1 MQKALQTA
9 LQTAI
14 DAALLAGAAI
24 LTEYEKP
31 HEIEYKEDA
40 SPVTQAD
47 KIANELIVR
56 HLKEAYPAYAILAE
70 ESADDPSR
78 LDNDWCWIV
87 DPIDGTREYI
97 KRNGEFT
104 VNIALAYRHEVRLG
118 VIYVPVSR
126 DLYYACSGEGA
137 YWRHEDVEERIH
149 VSDRTEELVALI
161 GRTAQ
166 PKESERL
173 IEENEHRINRII
185 STGSSLKGCLIARGV
200 ADVYYR
206 FGPTM
211 EWDLAAMEIV
221 IREAGGII
229 LEMDGNPFLYN
240 RKDPLNAKG
249 FYVLNRM
256 ENHLI

>member
-1 MQKALQTA
+1 MQKA

-24 LTEYEKP
+24 LAEYEKP

-47 KIANELIVR
+47 RIANELIVR
-56 HLKEAYPAYAILAE
+56 HLKEAYPGYAILAE
-70 ESADDPSR
+70 ESVDDPSR

-87 DPIDGTREYI
+87 DPIDGTKEYI

-104 VNIALAYRHEVRLG
+104 VNIALAFRHEIQLG
-118 VIYVPVSR
+118 VIYVPVAGE
-126 DLYYACSGEGA
+126 LYYACIGKGA
-137 YWRHEDVEERIH
+137 YWRHEGIEERIH

-161 GRTAQ
+161 GRTSQ
-166 PKESERL
+166 PEESKRL
-173 IEENEHRINRII
+173 MAENDHRINRII
-185 STGSSLKGCLIARGV
+185 STGSSLKGCLISRGA

-211 EWDLAAMEIV
+211 EWDLAAMESV

-229 LEMDGNPFLYN
+229 LDMDGQPFRYN
-240 RKDPLNAKG
+240 RVDPLNAKG
-249 FYVLNRM
+249 FYVLNRI
-256 ENHLI
+256 ENHLV